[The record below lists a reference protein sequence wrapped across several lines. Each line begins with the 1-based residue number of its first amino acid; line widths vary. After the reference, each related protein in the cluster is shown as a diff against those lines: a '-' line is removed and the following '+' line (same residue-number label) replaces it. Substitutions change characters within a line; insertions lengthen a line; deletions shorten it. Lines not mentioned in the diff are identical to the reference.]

1 VRKRLQE
8 QKNDIE
14 DMCEKA
20 IKLLENRN
28 SGKGAENTARE
39 EFISGLNRVIE
50 DFESGITREKN
61 ELQALET
68 KLQNITEQEEQLSN
82 INNKTTDLQATDI
95 QTDMKL
101 EQIEQLQGKKITLE
115 KKRIQLEINIEELQA
130 KKICVENLLANN
142 VELLDYLEVDK
153 KLFKR
158 TQKILEHLEKF
169 KNILQNASEKRKK
182 AGDSSR
188 EIDLLL
194 KTIEDFSNAAAE
206 EVYTR
211 DAIISDFA
219 VAKPGSEKKLEEALQ
234 LSSSEESH
242 DLKGIEF
249 ITKKQIGELELEMLG
264 VLSPE
269 ELNELTTFEKESLT
283 VDTSTDK
290 VKLPI

>member
-82 INNKTTDLQATDI
+82 INNKTTDLQ
-95 QTDMKL
+95 TDMKL

-153 KLFKR
+153 KII
-158 TQKILEHLEKF
+158 QENA
-169 KNILQNASEKRKK
+169 KNS
-182 AGDSSR
+182 
-188 EIDLLL
+188 
-194 KTIEDFSNAAAE
+194 
-206 EVYTR
+206 
-211 DAIISDFA
+211 
-219 VAKPGSEKKLEEALQ
+219 
-234 LSSSEESH
+234 
-242 DLKGIEF
+242 
-249 ITKKQIGELELEMLG
+249 
-264 VLSPE
+264 
-269 ELNELTTFEKESLT
+269 
-283 VDTSTDK
+283 
-290 VKLPI
+290 

>member
-1 VRKRLQE
+1 MRKRLQE

-82 INNKTTDLQATDI
+82 INNKTTDL

>member
-1 VRKRLQE
+1 
-8 QKNDIE
+8 
-14 DMCEKA
+14 M
-20 IKLLENRN
+20 
-28 SGKGAENTARE
+28 T
-39 EFISGLNRVIE
+39 
-50 DFESGITREKN
+50 
-61 ELQALET
+61 
-68 KLQNITEQEEQLSN
+68 
-82 INNKTTDLQATDI
+82 
-95 QTDMKL
+95 
-101 EQIEQLQGKKITLE
+101 
-115 KKRIQLEINIEELQA
+115 
-130 KKICVENLLANN
+130 
-142 VELLDYLEVDK
+142 K

>member
-82 INNKTTDLQATDI
+82 INNKTTDL